1 MPADPH
7 LDHLFC
13 SDTMSLPNSAELIF
27 TTAPPCS
34 SSRFWNVGWKLCQG
48 FAVEARNDV
57 RRRPGGADAHQ
68 MLDS

>member
-1 MPADPH
+1 
-7 LDHLFC
+7 
-13 SDTMSLPNSAELIF
+13 MSLPNSAELIF